1 MLGIPALSKFSHDKR
16 GCVASDAVDTSLHA
30 VGWCDTHRGERCYLL
45 LLHTNACEP
54 NFLGHG

>member
-30 VGWCDTHRGERCYLL
+30 VGWCDTHRGERC
-45 LLHTNACEP
+45 
-54 NFLGHG
+54 